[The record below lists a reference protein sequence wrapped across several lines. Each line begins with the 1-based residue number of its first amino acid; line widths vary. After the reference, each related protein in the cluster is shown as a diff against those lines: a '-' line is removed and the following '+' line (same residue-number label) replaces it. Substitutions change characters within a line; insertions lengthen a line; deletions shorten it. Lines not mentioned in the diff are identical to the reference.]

1 MGFMD
6 ELIATHMPDKILFW
20 LDAHLLYY
28 CLSYYMQKKY
38 SADYYAL
45 IDVPD
50 RSKKFFEQ
58 QKLVNFEKIW
68 FYHDNITRKNK
79 IDIDYLEKF
88 EEKYSINL
96 WKYAIN
102 ERLFYKYNQFHKFTK
117 NEILSIL
124 EQECRLFETVLNE
137 SKPNYIIMQDSG
149 LHHGNLMSEICKK
162 RDINVIMINISKF
175 GGGCYLSSSIHT
187 LDNLDT
193 LDKIKPKGRS
203 IDELQELLT
212 KSSLSTSLM
221 NYTNET
227 RKSKFALA
235 KAAFQVLFVSDN
247 QNMKTHYSYYG
258 RTKPRVLFNEILT
271 ILKTRSRTS
280 FLDKSCIK
288 TIEDEKFVY
297 LPLHQEPERSL
308 LLDAPFYTNQIE
320 TARNIAKS
328 LPIGYVLY
336 VKEHPTQGRSRG
348 WRPISD
354 YKEIM
359 EIPNVKLIH
368 YSVPSDELIKKSSL
382 VISVGGTA
390 SFEAAFYEKPSIMF
404 ADLGYS
410 ILPSILTVKSF
421 NDLPDA
427 ILKALTTKVDPVDV
441 DKYVTALE
449 DAAFDFDWLGF
460 VRKCHRR
467 FYYDGNLV
475 DVEIDPMEMEKFLSE
490 EASALANLAD
500 EHIKKINTR

>member
-6 ELIATHMPDKILFW
+6 ELIATRMSDKILFW

-38 SADYYAL
+38 TADYYAI

-58 QKLVNFEKIW
+58 QKLVNFKKTW
-68 FYHDNITRKNK
+68 FYHDNITKQNK
-79 IDIDYLEKF
+79 IDIDYLESF
-88 EEKYSINL
+88 EKKYSINL
-96 WKYAIN
+96 WKFAIN
-102 ERLFYKYNQFHKFTK
+102 ERLFYKYNSFHKFTK

-124 EQECRLFETVLNE
+124 EQECKLFENILSEVN
-137 SKPNYIIMQDSG
+137 PNYVIMQDSG
-149 LHHGNLMSEICKK
+149 LHHGNLFSEICKK
-162 RDINVIMINISKF
+162 NGISVIIINISKF
-175 GGGCYLSSSIHT
+175 GGGCYLSEKIHT
-187 LDNLDT
+187 IDKLDS
-193 LDKIKPKGRS
+193 LDKIKPRGRNAE
-203 IDELQELLT
+203 ELRALLA
-212 KSSLSTSLM
+212 KSSLSISLM

-227 RKSKFALA
+227 RKSKFALV
-235 KAAFQVLFVSDN
+235 KAAFQVLLVSSN
-247 QNMKTHYSYYG
+247 QNVKTHYSYYG
-258 RTKPRVLFNEILT
+258 RTKLRVLLTEISYL
-271 ILKTRSRTS
+271 LKTKIRGN
-280 FLDKSCIK
+280 FLDKFGIK
-288 TIEDEKFVY
+288 KIEDEKFVY

-320 TARNIAKS
+320 TTRNIAKS
-328 LPIGYVLY
+328 LPVGYVLY

-348 WRPISD
+348 WRPISE

-368 YSVPSDELIKKSSL
+368 PSIPSDQLIKKSSL

-410 ILPSILTVKSF
+410 ILPSILRVKSF
-421 NDLPDA
+421 DELHGA
-427 ILKALTTKVDPVDV
+427 ILSALKIKVNLVDV

-449 DAAFDFDWLGF
+449 DITFDFDWLGF
-460 VRKCHRR
+460 VRKCHKQ

-475 DVEIDPMEMEKFLSE
+475 DIEIDPAVMRKFLIDE
-490 EASALANLAD
+490 KIILEKLAD
-500 EHIKKINTR
+500 EHIKKMTN